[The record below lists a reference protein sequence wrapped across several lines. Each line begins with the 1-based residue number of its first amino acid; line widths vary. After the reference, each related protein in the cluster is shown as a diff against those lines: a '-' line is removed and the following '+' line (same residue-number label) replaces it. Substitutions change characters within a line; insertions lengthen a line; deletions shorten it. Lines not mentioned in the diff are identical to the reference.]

1 MDQWLMPLTASIA
14 CREAGL
20 PPEESLALTAAALVL
35 NGPMAI
41 APTLVAIERYR
52 SENQKPTKSGTEP
65 TPTPDDPVVDRLVYV
80 PKLDRKGREKAIALL
95 HQHKLKAH
103 VVFEPSTAGMKD
115 KVIRQ
120 FPPYVDGGKLDPGT
134 HVTIHIGAG
143 PPDTKQAAP
152 TDPAVATQAE
162 QTSTATS

>member
-52 SENQKPTKSGTEP
+52 SENPKPDKGGTKP
-65 TPTPDDPVVDRLVYV
+65 PAMPDDPVVEKLVDV
-80 PKLDRKGREKAIALL
+80 PKLDREGRDRAIALL
-95 HQHKLKAH
+95 HERKLKAH
-103 VVFEPSTAGMKD
+103 VVLEESNAGMKG
-115 KVIRQ
+115 KVLRQ

-134 HVTIHIGAG
+134 HVTIHVGTG
-143 PPDTKQAAP
+143 PADPRQPTPTEPPPATP
-152 TDPAVATQAE
+152 TD
-162 QTSTATS
+162 QTGPVTG